1 MRLDIALPEKLRKA
15 LRFGS
20 AIGIEIRG
28 EDLEVVAVRV
38 RPGSI
43 RVLGHLSLK
52 NCIQRPAG
60 EWGAEYSGFAKS
72 VGVAGLSATV
82 LLPRREVIVRQVS
95 LPGVAGRDIEGALR
109 LQLETLHPYDE
120 DEVAWGWSHAGANS
134 VLVGIT
140 PAATVEQYVKLFTE
154 AGVPVSSFTFS
165 AAALYAAIR
174 LNGASAGSGFVAL
187 GAVPSGGVE
196 AYGESPARPVFSAY
210 LDIPA
215 ARAVALAISELR
227 LPPETEP
234 VLLEQALPHPD
245 SNPVEN
251 DLSRNALP
259 YATALAGACPRLSP
273 AANLLPT
280 QHRSTA
286 SRMMLAP
293 TLILAGVFF
302 AVAGGGALWLNTT
315 HRNYMKTLRTET
327 AKLMPVQERSAAL
340 DRATDRLR
348 ARAIFLD
355 KYRDRT
361 RKDLDLLKDLT
372 KLVEP
377 PAWSRAVDITRDS
390 ARLQGEAP
398 QAAALWKIIDS
409 SRLFSSSSLE
419 YNQPSAAGE
428 SFSIRATRE
437 ASK

>member
-1 MRLDIALPEKLRKA
+1 MRLDTALPEKLRKA

-28 EDLEVVAVRV
+28 EGLEVVAVRV

-43 RVLGHLSLK
+43 RVLGHLILK
-52 NCIQRPAG
+52 NCMERPAA
-60 EWGAEYSGFAKS
+60 EWGAEYDAFVKS
-72 VGVAGLSATV
+72 AGVAGLNATV
-82 LLPRREVIVRQVS
+82 LLPRREVIVRQVA
-95 LPGVAGRDIEGALR
+95 LPGVAGKDIEGALR
-109 LQLETLHPYDE
+109 LQLETLHPYGE
-120 DEVAWGWSHAGANS
+120 DEVAWGWSNAGTNA

-140 PAATVEQYVKLFTE
+140 PLATVERYAKLFTE
-154 AGVPVSSFTFS
+154 AGIPVSSFTFS
-165 AAALYAAIR
+165 AAALHAAIR

-187 GAVPSGGVE
+187 GAASSDGVE
-196 AYGESPARPVFSAY
+196 AYGESPARPVFSAH
-210 LDIPA
+210 LDMPA
-215 ARAVALAISELR
+215 ARAVALAVSELR

-234 VLLEQALPHPD
+234 VLLDQALPKPD

-259 YATALAGACPRLSP
+259 YATALAGACPRLAP
-273 AANLLPT
+273 AANVLPA
-280 QHRSTA
+280 QYRSTA
-286 SRMMLAP
+286 SRLMLAP
-293 TLILAGVFF
+293 TLILAALFL
-302 AVAGGGALWLNTT
+302 AVVGGGALWLNRA
-315 HRNYMKTLRTET
+315 HKNYMRTLRAET

-340 DRATDRLR
+340 DRNTDRLR

-361 RKDLDLLKDLT
+361 RKDLDILKDLT
-372 KLVEP
+372 RLVEP

-398 QAAALWKIIDS
+398 QAAALWKIIDG
-409 SRLFSSSSLE
+409 SRLFASSSLE
-419 YNQPSAAGE
+419 YNQPSAGGE

-437 ASK
+437 TSK